1 MRFDSGAFNREILIE
16 SIMKANSSVLR
27 TILLIGILILG
38 RSPLAGAPS
47 VPSDRPAS
55 GASSDS
61 EKTVRENVT
70 RVFDK
75 PFLWRLSHDSGKSS
89 YAFGSIHLPSDHFA
103 PLPEVVLKAFEE
115 ADVVLGEIPYDEE
128 SMRKAAAAAQSAKN
142 PLSKRLPADLYA
154 RFKEKLARL
163 APDVD
168 PALLENMEAWCVAL
182 QLVVLEQ
189 PSSLVPMDFMFYRQA
204 VNEGKEA
211 GGLESVEEELKA
223 MQMSDEDQVSFFRA
237 TLDDMDAAE
246 RNGETT
252 AGQVVSAYLSGDLDV
267 LGKAFNR
274 AQEGFTPTLRE
285 HFGETVLNARN
296 QKMAER
302 MMERMRQHPAKCHL
316 FVVGAMHFAGEGNIL
331 DQLKNKGFKIERI
344 SK

>member
-1 MRFDSGAFNREILIE
+1 
-16 SIMKANSSVLR
+16 MKAKSSVLR
-27 TILLIGILILG
+27 TTLFIGVLVLG
-38 RSPLAGAPS
+38 RLSFAEAPS
-47 VPSDRPAS
+47 VAGDRPIGSAP
-55 GASSDS
+55 GGPQT
-61 EKTVRENVT
+61 TVLENVT
-70 RVFDK
+70 RRFDK
-75 PFLWRLSHDSGKSS
+75 PFLWRVSGDSGKSS
-89 YAFGSIHLPSDHFA
+89 YVFGSIHLPSDHFA

-128 SMRKAAAAAQSAKN
+128 SMRQAAAAAQSAQI

-154 RFKEKLARL
+154 RFTRKLARL

-182 QLVVLEQ
+182 QLVVLEA

-204 VNEGKEA
+204 VNDGKEA

-223 MQMSDEDQVSFFRA
+223 MQMSDEDQVNFFRA

-252 AGQVVSAYLSGDLDV
+252 ARQMVNAYLSGDLDV
-267 LGKAFNR
+267 LGKLFNR

-285 HFGETVLNARN
+285 HFGETILNARN

-302 MMERMRQHPAKCHL
+302 MLERMGQHPAKCHL

-331 DQLKNKGFKIERI
+331 ERLKNKGFKVERI
-344 SK
+344 LK